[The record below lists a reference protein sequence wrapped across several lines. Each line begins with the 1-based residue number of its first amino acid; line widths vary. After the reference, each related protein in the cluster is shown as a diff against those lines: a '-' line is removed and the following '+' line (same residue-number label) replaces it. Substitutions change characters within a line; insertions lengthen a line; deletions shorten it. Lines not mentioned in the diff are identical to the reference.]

1 MNDGPANIQTQG
13 TLPDIS
19 DPDDSRVAAA
29 GEYRATSLRD
39 GARFTDSPFITV
51 VVPVRNEE
59 RFIQQTLMQL
69 LTQEYDSNRFEVI
82 VADGESTDRTGDIVR
97 KLQASF
103 PQLKLVNNP
112 RRWSSSGRNAAIKV
126 GQGDIFLIVD
136 GHCQI
141 DNPRYLHN
149 LSQAFSDADVDCVGR
164 PQPLDIGDANRVQR
178 AIAAARSCRLGHHP
192 SSFIYSD
199 EERFV
204 PPHSVAVAYRK
215 AVFDRVGL
223 FDEAFDAC
231 EDVEFNHRVAA
242 AGFRCWLTPKASV
255 HYVPRGTLGGLFRQL
270 VRYGRGRMRLLR
282 KDRSTFSLGS
292 SIPALFV
299 AGIVVGALLAPLH
312 AAFAWT
318 YFSILG
324 LYAAI
329 VTALS
334 VILAVRERNASLIV
348 LGPLVL
354 LTIHIASGWGY
365 LREWLSPGGSRT

>member
-1 MNDGPANIQTQG
+1 MNDGPANIETQSA
-13 TLPDIS
+13 LPDAAE
-19 DPDDSRVAAA
+19 PDDSPAVAA
-29 GEYRATSLRD
+29 GEYRATSSRD
-39 GARFTDSPFITV
+39 GACFTASPFITV

-69 LTQEYDSNRFEVI
+69 LTQEYDSDRFEVI
-82 VADGESTDRTGDIVR
+82 VADGESTDRTCDIVR
-97 KLQASF
+97 QLQTSF
-103 PQLKLVNNP
+103 PQLKLVQNP
-112 RRWSSSGRNAAIKV
+112 RRWSSAGRNAAIKA
-126 GQGDIFLIVD
+126 GRGDIFLIVD

-141 DNPRYLHN
+141 DNPRYLHD
-149 LSQAFSDADVDCVGR
+149 LSRAFSLAGVDCVGR
-164 PQPLDIGDANRVQR
+164 PQPLDIGDANLVQQ

-192 SSFIYSD
+192 SSFIYSG

-215 AVFDRVGL
+215 SVFDRVGL
-223 FDEAFDAC
+223 FDESFDAC

-242 AGFRCWLTPKASV
+242 AGYRCWLTPKASV

-299 AGIVVGALLAPLH
+299 AGIIVGALLAPWH
-312 AAFAWT
+312 AALAWT
-318 YFSILG
+318 YFSVLG

-329 VTALS
+329 VVAFS
-334 VILAVRERNASLIV
+334 VILAVRGKNPSLIV
-348 LGPLVL
+348 LGPPVF
-354 LTIHIASGWGY
+354 LTIHVASGWGY
-365 LREWLSPGGSRT
+365 IREWLSPGRPKT